1 MRDTVVRGARWRG
14 SVVQGLPYHV
24 LPMHGL
30 LGRSL
35 TVLDVDLMYHKRAR
49 GVNRPRVTPHAPPS
63 HAHIE

>member
-1 MRDTVVRGARWRG
+1 MRDTIVRGARWRG

-35 TVLDVDLMYHKRAR
+35 TVLDV
-49 GVNRPRVTPHAPPS
+49 V
-63 HAHIE
+63 